1 MVQMEATTRLD
12 FGVMLSRREQLIM
25 LEIGVD
31 SISSASSFV
40 EYMEESYSIS
50 KSSLWYTLKRLKE
63 RNLID
68 FATKDEP
75 GKSLVLT
82 QQGRNCLSVVERSK
96 IDILRYFTGTVV
108 SEAVGMQRRGYYQG

>member
-12 FGVMLSRREQLIM
+12 YGVMLTRREQLIM
-25 LEIGVD
+25 LEIGID

-40 EYMEESYSIS
+40 EYMEESYRIS

-68 FATKDEP
+68 FATRGEP
-75 GKSLVLT
+75 GKSLELT
-82 QQGRNCLSVVERSK
+82 PGGRERLEVVERNK
-96 IDILRYFTGTVV
+96 TEILNYFADGVV
-108 SEAVGMQRRGYYQG
+108 SVGLNRM

>member
-1 MVQMEATTRLD
+1 MVQMEATIRLD
-12 FGVMLSRREQLIM
+12 FDIMLSRREQLVM
-25 LEIGVD
+25 LEIGSD

-50 KSSLWYTLKRLKE
+50 KSSVWYTLKRLKE

-75 GKSLVLT
+75 GKSLALT
-82 QQGRNCLSVVERSK
+82 QQGRNCLGVVERSK
-96 IDILRYFTGTVV
+96 MDILRYFTVREV